1 MCQTVCLVLGIKLA
15 EENVVLLET
24 PVVWWGLQSGL
35 HELCFAGWRNGSS
48 LRASCGFWTKL
59 WSHHKIAGLMRL
71 AADMPF
77 HPCRAIIIRNGEIIP
92 MSSEFTPET
101 ERQRLQYLVS
111 APWVWRSAV
120 ASRRASELFWRNT
133 RLLTWEQTHS
143 SKMTYGINSNPTHT
157 PPGSHTLA
165 SCVTTHST
173 SVSLLWRLLSPICGQ
188 SETQR
193 ALLIVMIWY
202 IQYEAWC

>member
-1 MCQTVCLVLGIKLA
+1 
-15 EENVVLLET
+15 
-24 PVVWWGLQSGL
+24 
-35 HELCFAGWRNGSS
+35 
-48 LRASCGFWTKL
+48 
-59 WSHHKIAGLMRL
+59 MRL